1 MMKKKLSL
9 IAGVDEVG
17 RGPLAGP
24 VVAAVVIL
32 NPDIPIDGIRDSKKL
47 SPKKREQLAKLISE
61 HAYEYAIGR
70 CEVGEI
76 DTLNILKA
84 TLLAMQ
90 RAILKLQSVPE
101 TILVDGTYCPQNPY
115 PTRAIIGGDQSVS
128 CISAASIIAKVYRD
142 NEMIRLDKQYPG
154 YGFAQHKGYGTK
166 SHLAALKKLGASPVH
181 RRSFA
186 PVRNLI
192 RIFDE

>member
-1 MMKKKLSL
+1 MMNKKLRL

-47 SPKKREQLAKLISE
+47 SPKKRELLAKLISE
-61 HAYEYAIGR
+61 HAYEHAIGR
-70 CEVGEI
+70 CEVDEI
-76 DTLNILKA
+76 DELNILKA

-101 TILVDGTYCPQNPY
+101 TILVDGIYCPQNPY
-115 PTRAIIGGDQSVS
+115 PTRAIIGGDQSVN
-128 CISAASIIAKVYRD
+128 CISAASIVAKVYRD

-166 SHLAALKKLGASPVH
+166 NHLAALKKLGASPIH

-186 PVRNLI
+186 PVRNLV